1 MQLCVSL
8 MPRPH
13 VRQSDAPNQTVRLI
27 PKYCEPMRLQIHYI
41 LQIISVKL
49 AWYVALLRYHS
60 ILLHR

>member
-41 LQIISVKL
+41 LQSIS
-49 AWYVALLRYHS
+49 LLGS
-60 ILLHR
+60 STKIS